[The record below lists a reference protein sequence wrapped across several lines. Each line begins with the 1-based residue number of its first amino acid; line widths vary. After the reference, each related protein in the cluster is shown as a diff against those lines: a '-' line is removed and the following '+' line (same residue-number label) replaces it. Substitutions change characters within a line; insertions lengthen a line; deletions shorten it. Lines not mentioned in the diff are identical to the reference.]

1 MEVEQESKG
10 PHHCPDCFATMVPL
24 QSLFPSAAPHRSSH
38 ALHPCYPGPI
48 QQAYLY
54 EKGHEIYENAEL
66 IRLHK
71 TQLGVALPQTNI
83 EYLNP
88 LSSAESSVYGAEA

>member
-1 MEVEQESKG
+1 V
-10 PHHCPDCFATMVPL
+10 
-24 QSLFPSAAPHRSSH
+24 
-38 ALHPCYPGPI
+38 HPCYPGPI

-54 EKGHEIYENAEL
+54 EKGHEIYGNAEL

-71 TQLGVALPQTNI
+71 TQLGVALPDI

-88 LSSAESSVYGAEA
+88 LSSAESSVYGAEAKTLD